1 LEKAAEHGA
10 QRSVKIKT
18 TWDSPDGYIEMIQN
32 PKGAVRGSQV
42 TKAPIPMG
50 REPRGYG
57 KDPLGESME

>member
-1 LEKAAEHGA
+1 
-10 QRSVKIKT
+10 
-18 TWDSPDGYIEMIQN
+18 MIQN